1 MKHLFLAVVMV
12 ATMMTTLFAGMTA
25 RAQDGAAGPLLP
37 VGGGYADV
45 YPGIVAAFLEAAVDG
60 AVNITVLPTTYA
72 TNAESITAAER
83 EVNLR
88 DAERRRFEVE
98 EACKRAAGDDIT
110 CTARI
115 APIFTRADAE
125 DPDNLAFF
133 DDTTTAVF
141 ILGGDQG
148 VAMQALANTPVEEA
162 LVALHERG
170 GVIAGTSAGG
180 AVQSRA
186 MIADYSRNFSAGNA
200 LDRGA
205 ADLWND
211 DERRGLAAGVEG
223 AILDQHFF
231 QRGRLGRLAEAILR
245 PDAPHVGIGVDA
257 YTGLRIEDGTA
268 LTGVFGLYTVALL
281 DAATYGAAES
291 VRYVGDRE
299 TVSARNLLVHLLAP
313 GDSSYDLA
321 ARRHSLGDPAET
333 LTRTL
338 DALALPAG
346 AGPLL
351 LTGGLAPDSPVWER
365 FLELAGEEEAPL
377 LIVAAGYPNDRPAQ
391 RAADKVGK
399 QLGGA
404 YDSAVLS
411 KNGDDALVIDGGY
424 RGIVVLARDQSLLQP
439 ERLAAIKDAWLAGVP
454 LLLDGA
460 AAALAGPVFSAHGP
474 TPEEADA
481 AEIATQRSFL
491 EGRTVITDGLA
502 LLDIMVEPALL
513 ADNRWGRLF
522 SLAFTNPERVAF
534 GVADDSAL
542 VIDADGA
549 FVSGDNVVLSLDLR
563 DAALDFGDNRAFVIA
578 NGLIDIFAPGDELRF
593 TTARRKRAEGS
604 TATP

>member
-1 MKHLFLAVVMV
+1 MTRLLLIALIML
-12 ATMMTTLFAGMTA
+12 TTLLTGVTA
-25 RAQDGAAGPLLP
+25 RAEQDGGLLVP

-60 AVNITVLPTTYA
+60 AVHITVLPTTYA
-72 TNAESITAAER
+72 TDAESITAAER

-88 DAERRRFEVE
+88 DAERRRFEIE
-98 EACKRAAGDDIT
+98 EACKRAVGDDIT

-125 DPDNLAFF
+125 DPENLAFF
-133 DDTTTAVF
+133 DATTTAVF

-148 VAMQALANTPVEEA
+148 VAMQALANTPVDEA
-162 LVALHERG
+162 LAALHARG

-186 MIADYSRNFSAGNA
+186 MIADYSRNFAAGNA

-211 DERRGLAAGVEG
+211 AERRGLSVGVEG

-245 PDAPHVGIGVDA
+245 PDAAHIGIGVDA
-257 YTGLRIEDGTA
+257 YTGLRIENGTT
-268 LTGVFGLYTVALL
+268 LTGVFGLYTVAVL
-281 DAATYGAAES
+281 DAATYSAAEN
-291 VRYVGDRE
+291 VRYTGDRE
-299 TVSARNLLVHLLAP
+299 TISARNLLVHLLAP
-313 GDSSYDLA
+313 GNFRYDLTTRRPSLA
-321 ARRHSLGDPAET
+321 APAAVV
-333 LTRTL
+333 TRTL
-338 DALALPAG
+338 DALALPGG

-351 LTGGLAPDSPVWER
+351 LTGGLAVDSDVWEH
-365 FLELAGEEEAPL
+365 FLALTGEDGAPL
-377 LIVAAGYPNDRPAQ
+377 LIVVAGYPNDRPAQ
-391 RAADKVGK
+391 RAADKLGA

-404 YDSAVLS
+404 FESAVVS
-411 KNGDDALVIDGGY
+411 KRGADALVVDGDY
-424 RGIVVLARDQSLLQP
+424 RGIVLLARDQALLQP
-439 ERLAAIKDAWLAGVP
+439 ERLAAIKEAWLAGTP

-502 LLDIMVEPALL
+502 LLDIMVEPAILS
-513 ADNRWGRLF
+513 DNRWGRLF
-522 SLAFTNPERVAF
+522 SLAYNNPARVAF

-542 VIDADGA
+542 LIDAAGA
-549 FVSGDNVVLSLDLR
+549 SVIGDNVVLGLDLR
-563 DAALDFGDNRAFVIA
+563 DATLDYGDNRAFVIA
-578 NGLIDIFAPGDELRF
+578 NGLIDIFAPGDDVHF
-593 TTARRKRAEGS
+593 AAARHEAIDAS
-604 TATP
+604 AQTP

>member
-1 MKHLFLAVVMV
+1 MKHLFLAAMMV

-25 RAQDGAAGPLLP
+25 RGQDGEAGLLLP

-60 AVNITVLPTTYA
+60 AVNITVLPATYS
-72 TNAESITAAER
+72 TNAGSITAAER
-83 EVNLR
+83 EVNLG
-88 DAERRRFEVE
+88 DAERRRFEIE
-98 EACKRAAGDDIT
+98 EACKRAAGDDLT

-125 DPDNLAFF
+125 DPENLAFF
-133 DDTTTAVF
+133 DAGTDAVF

-148 VAMQALANTPVEEA
+148 VAMAVLANTPVEDA

-186 MIADYSRNFSAGNA
+186 MIAGYSRNFAAGNA
-200 LDRGA
+200 FDRGA

-211 DERRGLAAGVEG
+211 DERRGLIAGIEG

-231 QRGRLGRLAEAILR
+231 QRGRLGRLTEAIVR

-257 YTGLRIEDGTA
+257 YTGLRVENGTV
-268 LTGVFGLYTVALL
+268 LTGVFGLYTVAVL

-299 TVSARNLLVHLLAP
+299 TISVRNLLVHLLAP

-321 ARRHSLGDPAET
+321 ARRHSLDDPAET
-333 LTRTL
+333 LTRTF

-346 AGPLL
+346 AGALL
-351 LTGGLAPDSPVWER
+351 LTGGLVPDSPVWER
-365 FLELAGEEEAPL
+365 FLTLTGEDEAPL
-377 LIVAAGYPNDRPAQ
+377 LVVAAGYPNERPAQ

-404 YDSAVLS
+404 YESAVLS
-411 KNGDDALVIDGGY
+411 KTGDDALAIDGDY

-439 ERLAAIKDAWLAGVP
+439 ARLAAIKDAWRAGVP

-460 AAALAGPVFSAHGP
+460 AATLAGPLFSAHGP
-474 TPEEADA
+474 TPEDTDA

-502 LLDIMVEPALL
+502 LLDIALEPALL

-522 SLAFTNPERVAF
+522 SLAFTNPASVIL
-534 GVADDSAL
+534 GVADNSAL
-542 VIDADGA
+542 LMTEEGASVIGE
-549 FVSGDNVVLSLDLR
+549 NVVLSLDLR
-563 DAALDFGDNRAFVIA
+563 DAALGYGDNRAFVIA
-578 NGLIDIFAPGDELRF
+578 NGLIDVFAPGDEVRF
-593 TTARRKRAEGS
+593 MTARRERAEAS
-604 TATP
+604 TVTP